1 MKYPNST
8 LYIYSTLYLCI
19 SFLLMSVVIFSWFT
33 LTNHNK
39 TAFMSDVAEI
49 ESEYAFYMYEDL
61 YRQGNPNPR
70 LLEQTCGEHVLDCYR
85 YIENPMENQWI
96 DHSVAPGQRFSLA
109 IKVLS
114 QGLTQ
119 SYLSLSLG
127 GILSEG
133 YELSGYKIETAFY
146 YQVTKISYIIDDI
159 ESSDYKAIGPRVF
172 YQGYFN
178 QGEAVMYPLAKN
190 LPTLDI
196 YSMSSEMIIY
206 FDLYFDPDVRGY
218 DEGLIHDDSHV
229 FIGQTLS
236 INHLFMKVSLYM
248 E

>member
-1 MKYPNST
+1 MKYRSYTLHIYTT
-8 LYIYSTLYLCI
+8 LYICV
-19 SFLLMSVVIFSWFT
+19 SFLLISVVTFAWFT
-33 LTNHNK
+33 LTNHNQ

-49 ESEYAFYMYEDL
+49 ESEYVFYMYEDL
-61 YRQGNPNPR
+61 YRLGNSNPM
-70 LLEQTCGEHVLDCYR
+70 LLEQTCGEETLNCYR

-133 YELSGYKIETAFY
+133 YETSGYKIETAFY
-146 YQVTKISYIIDDI
+146 YQVTKISYVINDV

-172 YQGYFN
+172 YQGYFD
-178 QGEAVMYPLAKN
+178 QGDQIMYPLAKN

-196 YSMSSEMIIY
+196 YSLSSEMIVY
-206 FDLYFDPDVRGY
+206 FDLYFDPDIRGY
-218 DEGLIHDDSHV
+218 DGDIIHEDSHV
-229 FIGQTLS
+229 FINQKLY

>member
-1 MKYPNST
+1 MKHSTST
-8 LYIYSTLYLCI
+8 LYIYTTLYLCV

-39 TAFMSDVAEI
+39 TAFISDVAEI
-49 ESEYAFYMYEDL
+49 ESEYTFYIYEDL
-61 YRQGNPNPR
+61 YRKGNQNPM
-70 LLEQTCGEHVLDCYR
+70 LLEQICGTETLDCYR

-109 IKVLS
+109 IRVLS

-119 SYLSLSLG
+119 SYLSINLG
-127 GILSEG
+127 GIVSEG
-133 YELSGYKIETAFY
+133 YESSGYKIETAIY
-146 YQVTKISYIIDDI
+146 YQVTKISYVINQT
-159 ESSDYKAIGPRVF
+159 ESADYKAIGPRVF
-172 YQGYFN
+172 YQGYFD
-178 QGEAVMYPLAKN
+178 QGEEVMYPLVKN

-206 FDLYFDPDVRGY
+206 FDLYFDPSVRGY
-218 DEGLIHDDSHV
+218 DEGIMHDDSHV